1 MYDILVVKVK
11 IIYIKV
17 PINGLASKNNDLK
30 KIEVFDKKI
39 PNTKNF

>member
-17 PINGLASKNNDLK
+17 PINGLASKK
-30 KIEVFDKKI
+30 QWFE
-39 PNTKNF
+39 KNWSSW